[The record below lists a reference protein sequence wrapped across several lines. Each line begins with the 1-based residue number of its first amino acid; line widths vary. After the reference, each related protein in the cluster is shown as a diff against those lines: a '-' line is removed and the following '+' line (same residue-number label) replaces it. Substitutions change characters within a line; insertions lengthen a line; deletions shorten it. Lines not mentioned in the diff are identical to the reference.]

1 MKRSNSLKDKKEP
14 KRWTRIHIWKQEKAG
29 QQQEALCMH
38 RFCCWCARHD
48 LAKARGF
55 HVRLGWFSETA
66 WPSNSCV
73 VPMKKPKKLLQM
85 DGRYVANTSDKDLG
99 LKRCKQAVLATCV
112 LQSIAK
118 SDTSEWRTR
127 GQRHEGMDYLSI
139 PTTSVVKV
147 VVIDGTSVL
156 ELANAHAHIRKKKRC
171 NLMLATRHA

>member
-1 MKRSNSLKDKKEP
+1 MKRSNSVKDKEEP

-99 LKRCKQAVLATCV
+99 LKSRKQSWQLMFFN
-112 LQSIAK
+112 QSRNPIRQTERPVDNEIK
-118 SDTSEWRTR
+118 KQLWRL
-127 GQRHEGMDYLSI
+127 GAD
-139 PTTSVVKV
+139 VAKV
-147 VVIDGTSVL
+147 VEDIMLNIFRRTSKMSSRASPGWILSTLV
-156 ELANAHAHIRKKKRC
+156 
-171 NLMLATRHA
+171 MLQ